1 MVESAFRLIVALTG
15 GLFEFRVKPE
25 CVFEPSRVQYFE
37 SSPPIFTSGPPA
49 RSMATTW
56 CRQGSFN
63 GRRSHPC
70 KIPQHVGRRHVR
82 RSRCGCKFVPV
93 ILIDDTLLST
103 EIFDRRFCCD
113 LKACKGACC
122 VEGES
127 GAPLE
132 PEELAE
138 VEKAFEV
145 VKDRLKP
152 ESLAVIE
159 REGLHVV
166 DGDGDFVTPIVEGKE
181 CVYATFDA
189 DGTAKCAFEQAHLEG
204 KLTWRKPI
212 SCHLYPIRLT
222 ALKDLTAVNY
232 HRWPICD
239 GALSCGAGLD
249 LSVLRFCKDALIRKF
264 GQAWYDAACE
274 AELQWRQVQA
284 QRNQGDDNLAS

>member
-1 MVESAFRLIVALTG
+1 MGAFQTRS
-15 GLFEFRVKPE
+15 GLK
-25 CVFEPSRVQYFE
+25 
-37 SSPPIFTSGPPA
+37 FT
-49 RSMATTW
+49 
-56 CRQGSFN
+56 
-63 GRRSHPC
+63 
-70 KIPQHVGRRHVR
+70 I
-82 RSRCGCKFVPV
+82 V

-132 PEELAE
+132 EEEIGE

-145 VKDRLKP
+145 IKDRLKP

-159 REGLHVV
+159 REGLYTV
-166 DGDGDFVTPIVEGKE
+166 DSDGDFVTPIVKGKE

-204 KLTWRKPI
+204 KLDWRKPI

-239 GALSCGAGLD
+239 GALTCGAGLN
-249 LSVLRFCKDALIRKF
+249 LSVLRFSKDALVRKF
-264 GQAWYDAACE
+264 GQPWYDAACE
-274 AELQWRQVQA
+274 AEGQWNEAQS
-284 QRNQGDDNLAS
+284 QRNQGGEISSES